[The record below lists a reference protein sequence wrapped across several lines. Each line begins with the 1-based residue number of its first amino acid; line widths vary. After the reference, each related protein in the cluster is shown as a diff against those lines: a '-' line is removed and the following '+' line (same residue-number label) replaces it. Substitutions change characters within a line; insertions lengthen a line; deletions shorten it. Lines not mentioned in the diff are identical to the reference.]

1 MGEREE
7 ELIGRIVQAFGAS
20 RDALVGIGDDAAVL
34 EMGRIVVT
42 TDLLIENVD
51 FTRAIPLRF
60 TGAKSLAVNLSDL
73 AAMGAVPGSFL
84 MALGIPRDQ
93 LEVIDHLIEGMADA
107 ARAWKVELVGGD
119 LSAASELTIAITAIG
134 SLGNGVAPLRRNGAR
149 RGEAIFVSR
158 HLGAA
163 AAGLQLLARGWRI
176 DSSGTVTPPGD
187 LPVAVG
193 YSQREFAAA
202 VIRRQVSPEPEHLLG
217 PTLAGARLASA
228 CIDISDGL
236 STDLHRLCDASG
248 VGAEIEWERIPRFP
262 DLEGIG
268 FSLGIDETSAVLHG
282 GEELALLFT
291 SAGTESELSKKL
303 GRPVYRIGRT
313 TVAPGVRLTR
323 NGSTSDLPRGG
334 FDHFDRPKV

>member
-7 ELIGRIVQAFGAS
+7 GIIARIVEAFGAS
-20 RDALVGIGDDAAVL
+20 RVALVGIGDDAAVL
-34 EMGRIVVT
+34 DLGRTVVT

-51 FTRAIPLRF
+51 FTKAIPLRF
-60 TGAKSLAVNLSDL
+60 TGAKSLAVNVSDL
-73 AAMGAVPGSFL
+73 AAMGAVSSSFL
-84 MALGIPRDQ
+84 MALGIPGDQ
-93 LEVIDHLIEGMADA
+93 MDGIDRLIEGMADA
-107 ARAWKVELVGGD
+107 ARAWKIELVGGD
-119 LSAASELTIAITAIG
+119 LSAAAEMTIAITAIG
-134 SLGNGVAPLRRNGAR
+134 LLENGVAPLRRNGAR

-158 HLGAA
+158 PLGAA
-163 AAGLQLLARGWRI
+163 AAGLHLLARGWRI
-176 DSSGTVTPPGD
+176 DSAGMVTPPDD
-187 LPVAVG
+187 LPGTVG

-202 VIRRQVSPEPEHLLG
+202 VIRRQVTPEPEHLLG
-217 PTLAGARLASA
+217 PALARGRLASA

-236 STDLHRLCDASG
+236 STDLHRLCTASG

-268 FSLGIDETSAVLHG
+268 FSLGIDETRAVLHG

-313 TVAPGVRLTR
+313 NDTHGVKLVR
-323 NGSTSDLPRGG
+323 NEKTSDLPPGG
-334 FDHFDRPKV
+334 FDHFDKKEV

>member
-7 ELIGRIVQAFGAS
+7 ALVARIVEAFGAS

-34 EMGRIVVT
+34 ELGRTVVT

-60 TGAKSLAVNLSDL
+60 TGAKSLAANVSDL
-73 AAMGAVPGSFL
+73 AAMGAVPASFL
-84 MALGIPRDQ
+84 MALGIPGDQ
-93 LEVIDHLIEGMADA
+93 LDGIDRLIEGMADA
-107 ARAWKVELVGGD
+107 ARAWRIELVGGD

-134 SLGNGVAPLRRNGAR
+134 LLENGVAPLRRNGAR

-158 HLGAA
+158 PLGAA
-163 AAGLQLLARGWRI
+163 AAGLHLLGRGWRI
-176 DSSGTVTPPGD
+176 DSSGMVTPPGD
-187 LPVAVG
+187 LPGDVG

-217 PTLAGARLASA
+217 PALARARLASA

-248 VGAEIEWERIPRFP
+248 VGAEIEWARIPRFP
-262 DLEGIG
+262 DLERIG
-268 FSLGIDETSAVLHG
+268 FSLGIDESSAVLHG

-313 TVAPGVRLTR
+313 TAAPGVKLAR
-323 NGSTSDLPRGG
+323 NEKTSDLPRGG
-334 FDHFDRPKV
+334 FDHFARREV

>member
-1 MGEREE
+1 MGEREDGV
-7 ELIGRIVQAFGAS
+7 IARIVKAFGTGSA
-20 RDALVGIGDDAAVL
+20 ALVGIGDDAAVL
-34 EMGRIVVT
+34 ELGRTVVT

-60 TGAKSLAVNLSDL
+60 TGAKSLAVNVSDL
-73 AAMGAVPGSFL
+73 AAMGAIPGSFL
-84 MALGIPRDQ
+84 MALGVPGDQ
-93 LEVIDHLIEGMADA
+93 LEVIDQLIEGMADA
-107 ARAWKVELVGGD
+107 ARGWKIELVGGD

-134 SLGNGVAPLRRNGAR
+134 LLENGVAPLRRNAAR
-149 RGEAIFVSR
+149 RGEGVFVSR
-158 HLGAA
+158 PLGAA
-163 AAGLQLLARGWRI
+163 AAGLHLLGRGWRL
-176 DSSGTVTPPGD
+176 DGSGMVTPPDD
-187 LPVAVG
+187 LPGRVG

-217 PTLAGARLASA
+217 PALAAARLASA

-268 FSLGIDETSAVLHG
+268 FSLGIDESRAVLHG

-291 SAGTESELSKKL
+291 SKGTESELSKKL
-303 GRPVYRIGRT
+303 GRPVYRIGRIT
-313 TVAPGVRLTR
+313 AASGVKLVR
-323 NGSTSDLPRGG
+323 NEKSSELPRGG
-334 FDHFDRPKV
+334 FDHFA